1 MDENASSKVYV
12 LPNEAGY
19 ITRIDGGYT
28 ISNITAPESWTLI
41 DEGTGDRY
49 NLCQSNYFDKPLVTD
64 EGAYNYKLADGKPVE
79 CTAEEIAAQIAALP
93 KPTPAP
99 TSQENA
105 DAITDLQ
112 LALAE
117 VYETML
123 GGV

>member
-1 MDENASSKVYV
+1 METEKSKVYA

-28 ISNITAPESWTLI
+28 ISNITNPEAWTLI
-41 DEGTGDRY
+41 DEGTGDRH

-64 EGAYNYKLADGKPVE
+64 EGAYNYKLVDGKPVE

-93 KPTPAP
+93 KPTPVP
-99 TSQENA
+99 TAQENA
-105 DAITDLQ
+105 DAITTIQ

-123 GGV
+123 GGE